1 MLIFIRVLFSFLS
14 PDQSVSVWFL
24 LFVKPPELLSLF
36 FVSTFMYFGNSR
48 AEVSSK
54 SEKEIT
60 FGFLIILFTEMQY
73 HCYLALVPDIGLTL
87 LTQNPG
93 STDTC
98 HLSLNVFPSFY
109 VCLDK
114 AAFLTNC

>member
-1 MLIFIRVLFSFLS
+1 
-14 PDQSVSVWFL
+14 
-24 LFVKPPELLSLF
+24 
-36 FVSTFMYFGNSR
+36 MYFGNSR
-48 AEVSSK
+48 AEVSSE

-60 FGFLIILFTEMQY
+60 FGFFLIILFTEMQY
-73 HCYLALVPDIGLTL
+73 HCCLSLMPDIGLTL
-87 LTQNPG
+87 LTQNSG
-93 STDTC
+93 STDIC